1 MAKRG
6 RKPISELMKAGKE
19 IDWTTYGTIYSKNS
33 KYTKGERI
41 TNFNEFINQDVFIT
55 GNQVRN
61 KAWLL
66 NQQLRVA
73 LNFFS
78 GGVYYAI
85 PKEKKENKGV
95 EIKVRKDYFQ
105 SSSYRIVIFDKDR
118 KYYLKFDSDN
128 FMIELTEKQ
137 VREICEDMDFENMV
151 KNEGGAICYVP
162 LAQRIRDEYIA
173 KKFNMEE

>member
-6 RKPISELMKAGKE
+6 RKPISELIKAGKE
-19 IDWTTYGTIYSKNS
+19 IDWSTYGTIYSKNS

-41 TNFNEFINQDVFIT
+41 TDFNEFINQDVFIT

-78 GGVYYAI
+78 GGVYFAI
-85 PKEKKENKGV
+85 PKEKKEDKKV
-95 EIKVRKDYFQ
+95 EIKIKDDGVQKAYKV
-105 SSSYRIVIFDKDR
+105 IIFDKDK
-118 KYYLKFDSDN
+118 KYFLKFDSDN
-128 FMIELTEKQ
+128 FMIEITEEQ
-137 VREICEDMDFENMV
+137 FREICLDMRFENMV
-151 KNEGGAICYVP
+151 KAEGGAICYTP
-162 LAQRIRDEYIA
+162 LAQRIRNEYIA

>member
-6 RKPISELMKAGKE
+6 RKSIHELME
-19 IDWTTYGTIYSKNS
+19 DEFDWNYGTINGKYS
-33 KYTKGERI
+33 KYTKGEKI
-41 TNFNEFINQDVFIT
+41 TNFNDFINQEVFIT

-85 PKEKKENKGV
+85 PKKEVENKKV
-95 EIKVRKDYFQ
+95 EIKIKDDGVQRAYK
-105 SSSYRIVIFDKDR
+105 IIIFDKEG
-118 KYYLKFDSDN
+118 KYFLKFDSDN
-128 FMIELTEKQ
+128 FMIEITEEQ
-137 VREICEDMDFENMV
+137 FREICEDINFENMV
-151 KNEGGAICYVP
+151 KAEGGAICYTP
-162 LAQRIRDEYIA
+162 LAQRIRNEYIA

>member
-1 MAKRG
+1 MAKKG
-6 RKPISELMKAGKE
+6 RKSIHELMESGKE
-19 IDWTTYGTIYSKNS
+19 IDWSTYGTIYSKNS

-41 TNFNEFINQDVFIT
+41 TDFNEFINQDVFIT

-73 LNFFS
+73 LNFFN

-85 PKEKKENKGV
+85 PKEKKENKRV
-95 EIKVRKDYFQ
+95 EIKIKDDGIQTAYTL
-105 SSSYRIVIFDKDR
+105 VIFPNE
-118 KYYLKFDSDN
+118 KYFLKFKCDN
-128 FMIELTEKQ
+128 FMIEITKEQ
-137 VREICEDMDFENMV
+137 FQNICEDINFENMV
-151 KNEGGAICYVP
+151 KIKNGAICYTP
-162 LAQRIRDEYIA
+162 LAQRIRNEYIA

>member
-6 RKPISELMKAGKE
+6 RKSIHELMEDEKN
-19 IDWTTYGTIYSKNS
+19 IDWNYGTINGKYSKY
-33 KYTKGERI
+33 KKGERI
-41 TNFNEFINQDVFIT
+41 TNFNDFINQDVFIT

-85 PKEKKENKGV
+85 PKKEIEKKPV
-95 EIKVRKDYFQ
+95 EIKIKDDMIQ
-105 SSSYRIVIFDKDR
+105 KGYRVIIFDKEG
-118 KYYLKFDSDN
+118 KYFLKFDSDS
-128 FMIELTEKQ
+128 FMIEIT
-137 VREICEDMDFENMV
+137 REQFLNICEDMNFENMV
-151 KNEGGAICYVP
+151 KFKGGAICYTP
-162 LAQRIRDEYIA
+162 LAQRIRNEYIA

>member
-1 MAKRG
+1 MAKKG
-6 RKPISELMKAGKE
+6 RKSIHELMKDEKN
-19 IDWTTYGTIYSKNS
+19 IDWNYGTINGKYS

-41 TNFNEFINQDVFIT
+41 TNFNDFINQDVFIT

-85 PKEKKENKGV
+85 PKEKKENKKV
-95 EIKVRKDYFQ
+95 EIKIKDDGVQRAYK
-105 SSSYRIVIFDKDR
+105 IIIFDKEE
-118 KYYLKFDSDN
+118 KYFLKFDSDK
-128 FMIELTEKQ
+128 FMIEITRDQFLN
-137 VREICEDMDFENMV
+137 ICEDMNFENMV
-151 KNEGGAICYVP
+151 KFKGGAICYTP
-162 LAQRIRDEYIA
+162 LAERIRNEYIA

>member
-6 RKPISELMKAGKE
+6 RKPISELIKAGKE
-19 IDWTTYGTIYSKNS
+19 IDWSTYGTIYSKNS

-85 PKEKKENKGV
+85 PKEKKENKKV
-95 EIKVRKDYFQ
+95 EIKIKDDMIQ
-105 SSSYRIVIFDKDR
+105 KGYRVIIFDKEG
-118 KYYLKFDSDN
+118 KYFLKFDSDS
-128 FMIELTEKQ
+128 FMIEIT
-137 VREICEDMDFENMV
+137 REQFLNICDDMNFENMV
-151 KNEGGAICYVP
+151 KNKGGAICYTP
-162 LAQRIRDEYIA
+162 LAERIRNEYIA

>member
-6 RKPISELMKAGKE
+6 RKSIHEIMKDKKN
-19 IDWTTYGTIYSKNS
+19 IDWNYGTINGKYSK
-33 KYTKGERI
+33 YAKGERI
-41 TNFNEFINQDVFIT
+41 TDFNEFINQDVFIT

-85 PKEKKENKGV
+85 PKEKKENKKV
-95 EIKVRKDYFQ
+95 EIKIKDDSVQ
-105 SSSYRIVIFDKDR
+105 RSYKIIIFDKEE
-118 KYYLKFDSDN
+118 KYFLKFDCDN
-128 FMIELTEKQ
+128 FMIEITKEQFLN
-137 VREICEDMDFENMV
+137 ISEDINFENMV
-151 KNEGGAICYVP
+151 KIKSGAICYTP
-162 LAQRIRDEYIA
+162 LAQRIRNEYIA